1 MTTHRLYP
9 FDTVRSWLLL
19 AVALGLLG
27 IGAAIAQM
35 LYLSEIV
42 SGVFLAKADLS
53 AVWPLLVLLLG
64 ASAVRAALN
73 GARELVAR
81 HAAIRVKSTLRAR
94 LFAHL
99 LQLGP
104 AYSRGER
111 TGELVTTAVEGIERL
126 DAYVSQYLPQ
136 VALSVL
142 VPLLIAVAILPVDG
156 ISTLLLLVTAP
167 VIPLLMVLV
176 GRYAEK
182 RVQQQWSGLSLMSAH
197 LLDVLQGL
205 PTLVLFGR
213 AEAES
218 DRVARI
224 SARFRERTLQALR
237 VAFLSGMVLEFMV
250 AAAIGVV
257 AVVLGVRLING
268 DITFQR
274 AFFVL
279 LLTPEFYRPLRD
291 LGTHRHAGMEGKAAL
306 TRITEILDTPAP
318 AASMPASESS
328 KRPAGPLSITLNDV
342 TYTYPGGDC
351 PALDGV
357 SFTLLPGTRTALV
370 GRSGAGKSTLVSLL
384 LQFASAPSGTITV
397 NGLPLGEIPPALWRE
412 HVALVPQR
420 PYLFA
425 GTVRENL
432 QLARPS
438 ATDEEIVRAA
448 ELAGAHAFIRELPRG
463 YDSPVGERGARL
475 SAGQIQRMAI
485 ARAFLKDAPLL
496 ILDEPTSHLDP
507 ESERLIRQALQTLM
521 RGRTVLVVAHRLNT
535 VLSTEQVVVLEH
547 GHAVEVGTHA
557 ELAVAGGA
565 YARLIRA
572 TREAEALV

>member
-1 MTTHRLYP
+1 MLQRTAIIQNGAGHHRDSGKQEMTTHRLYP

-224 SARFRERTLQALR
+224 SARFRERTMQALR

-257 AVVLGVRLING
+257 AVVAIWEP
-268 DITFQR
+268 IAMR
-274 AFFVL
+274 AWRV
-279 LLTPEFYRPLRD
+279 
-291 LGTHRHAGMEGKAAL
+291 
-306 TRITEILDTPAP
+306 
-318 AASMPASESS
+318 
-328 KRPAGPLSITLNDV
+328 KRP
-342 TYTYPGGDC
+342 
-351 PALDGV
+351 
-357 SFTLLPGTRTALV
+357 
-370 GRSGAGKSTLVSLL
+370 
-384 LQFASAPSGTITV
+384 
-397 NGLPLGEIPPALWRE
+397 
-412 HVALVPQR
+412 
-420 PYLFA
+420 
-425 GTVRENL
+425 
-432 QLARPS
+432 
-438 ATDEEIVRAA
+438 
-448 ELAGAHAFIRELPRG
+448 
-463 YDSPVGERGARL
+463 
-475 SAGQIQRMAI
+475 
-485 ARAFLKDAPLL
+485 
-496 ILDEPTSHLDP
+496 
-507 ESERLIRQALQTLM
+507 
-521 RGRTVLVVAHRLNT
+521 
-535 VLSTEQVVVLEH
+535 
-547 GHAVEVGTHA
+547 
-557 ELAVAGGA
+557 
-565 YARLIRA
+565 
-572 TREAEALV
+572 